1 MGVAPLRKD
10 VLMAAIENET
20 LPSTG
25 VLDRE
30 HRLHSRTAS
39 WRIIL
44 ALLRHDVV
52 ALTAAIFLL
61 ALAIAVILAPALIPE
76 RAVRMNLTS
85 RNLAPYLFGGTTAHL
100 AGTDPLGRDLLDRML
115 LAARVSLGIAAVVVA
130 VSVIV
135 GALLGALA
143 GYYGGMW
150 DDIVMRTVDVF
161 LGFPSLLLV
170 IVIIYALGPGIR
182 NLVIVLIATRWVLY
196 TRVARAEVLKLRQ
209 FEYVEAAR
217 AMGARDHRILRRH
230 VLPNLVPTLVTLAIL
245 EISGVILTEAG
256 LSFLGLG
263 VPGNSW
269 GRLIADGQNYVTT
282 AWWLVTLPGVM
293 ILLTTTAL
301 AVLSNWMVVFLDP
314 VRRAQAIRRAQSSP
328 SRFTRGRAA
337 ARGSVERAS

>member
-1 MGVAPLRKD
+1 
-10 VLMAAIENET
+10 
-20 LPSTG
+20 
-25 VLDRE
+25 
-30 HRLHSRTAS
+30 
-39 WRIIL
+39 
-44 ALLRHDVV
+44 
-52 ALTAAIFLL
+52 
-61 ALAIAVILAPALIPE
+61 
-76 RAVRMNLTS
+76 
-85 RNLAPYLFGGTTAHL
+85 
-100 AGTDPLGRDLLDRML
+100 
-115 LAARVSLGIAAVVVA
+115 
-130 VSVIV
+130 
-135 GALLGALA
+135 
-143 GYYGGMW
+143 
-150 DDIVMRTVDVF
+150 MRTVDVF

-182 NLVIVLIATRWVLY
+182 NLIIVLIVTRWILY

-217 AMGARDHRILRRH
+217 AMGARDRRILRCH
-230 VLPNLVPTLVTLAIL
+230 VLPNLVPILVTLAIL

-269 GRLIADGQNYVTT
+269 GRLIADGQNYITT
-282 AWWLVTLPGVM
+282 AWWLVTLPGIM

-328 SRFTRGRAA
+328 SRFTRGRSA